1 MYLGRVAELGEHQQ
15 VYDVPA
21 HPYTQA
27 LLSAEPGLA
36 RQGRKR
42 IVLAGDPPSPVM
54 PPSGCRFHTRCLR
67 AESRCSSEEPQLRQI
82 PSGQTVSCHF
92 AEEHAR
98 PPTRQPEGRLWSDG
112 LGWPAGRW
120 YGIGPWSA

>member
-1 MYLGRVAELGEHQQ
+1 MCRDRVAVMYLGRVAELGEHQQ

-36 RQGRKR
+36 RQGRQR

-67 AESRCSSEEPQLRQI
+67 AESRCSTEEPQLRLI

-92 AEEHAR
+92 AEDAQTTYT
-98 PPTRQPEGRLWSDG
+98 PSPT
-112 LGWPAGRW
+112 A
-120 YGIGPWSA
+120 